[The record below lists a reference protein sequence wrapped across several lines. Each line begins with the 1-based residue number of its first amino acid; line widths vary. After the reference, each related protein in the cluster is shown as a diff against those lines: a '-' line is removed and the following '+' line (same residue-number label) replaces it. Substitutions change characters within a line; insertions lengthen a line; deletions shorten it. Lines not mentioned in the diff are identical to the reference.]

1 MAHTQPVLNDIKW
14 DSELS
19 TAHFL
24 IFIKLGKL
32 RTCSSVIGN
41 GKAGLSPLKQWPC
54 FIVFDNKEVFEK
66 EYICVCIYMCV
77 CVYVQLNHFAVHLKL
92 TQYRKLITLQFYKF

>member
-14 DSELS
+14 NNELS

-32 RTCSSVIGN
+32 WTCPSVIGN
-41 GKAGLSPLKQWPC
+41 GKASLSLLKQWPC

-66 EYICVCIYMCV
+66 EYV
-77 CVYVQLNHFAVHLKL
+77 CVYTTESLCCTPRTNTIL
-92 TQYRKLITLQFYKF
+92 